1 MQEFDLTELYS
12 LGRKLLRETGK
23 SSKNLKA
30 KFVTTERY
38 DVLKPYCRFRG
49 TANKIHGPRRS
60 VSD

>member
-12 LGRKLLRETGK
+12 LGRKLLRETG
-23 SSKNLKA
+23 KNLKA